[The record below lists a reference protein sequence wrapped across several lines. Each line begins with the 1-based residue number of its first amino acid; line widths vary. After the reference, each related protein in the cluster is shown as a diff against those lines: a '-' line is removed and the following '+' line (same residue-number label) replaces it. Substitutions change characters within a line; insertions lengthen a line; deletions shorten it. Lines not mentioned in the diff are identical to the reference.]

1 MNHPGTEAKAIGAL
15 CAKKVG
21 GDVLYQKFYKGVMDK
36 SSNEAGV
43 MPVSELPN
51 LAKSLGLD
59 VTKWQE
65 CYDKKDTI
73 AQFSSETQEAQ
84 KYGLGGTPGTM
95 IINVKTGK
103 YATVE
108 GAYPYEK
115 FVANIDALS
124 K

>member
-1 MNHPGTEAKAIGAL
+1 
-15 CAKKVG
+15 
-21 GDVLYQKFYKGVMDK
+21 MDK
-36 SSNEAGV
+36 STNEGGV
-43 MPVSELPN
+43 MPVSELPA

-59 VTKWQE
+59 TTKWQE
-65 CYDKKDTI
+65 CVDKKDTLS
-73 AQFSSETQEAQ
+73 QFSAETQEAQ

-95 IINVKTGK
+95 LINVKTGK

-115 FVANIDALS
+115 FVANIEALS

>member
-1 MNHPGTEAKAIGAL
+1 MI
-15 CAKKVG
+15 
-21 GDVLYQKFYKGVMDK
+21 
-36 SSNEAGV
+36 
-43 MPVSELPN
+43 
-51 LAKSLGLD
+51 SLHLQ
-59 VTKWQE
+59 KWQS
-65 CYDKKDTI
+65 CYDKKETL
-73 AQFSSETQEAQ
+73 AQFSTETQEAQ

-115 FVANIDALS
+115 FVANIEALS

>member
-1 MNHPGTEAKAIGAL
+1 VNHPGTEAKAIGAL

-36 SSNEAGV
+36 SSNEGGV